1 MDCNRWRASM
11 LVTRRFVARNAA
23 VAVVELVVILALSAP
38 VHAQADDGWLGK
50 RVVPKRADFRLRIG
64 NRSIEPGK
72 FAIYRVEELDGPWL
86 RLKVPGEGTEGW
98 AMADEIVSAER
109 ATGYFNAYIAAH
121 PNEPDGYHM
130 RAFLRRENGD
140 LDLALEDSNEAV
152 RLDPL
157 NALLYVE
164 RGLIRDARKEYD
176 KAIDDYSEAIGLNPQ
191 LVCAYSDRG
200 AAWADKQEFK
210 KAMADFG
217 QAIQLDPKRALHHS
231 NRGLAWYK
239 QRQYDRAIADCSE
252 AIRLDPE
259 YASAHFNRALAWYCK
274 RDFEKAMA
282 DLGQAIRLDPT
293 YTSAYRNR
301 AWIWATCTDARFR
314 DGKRAVESATK
325 ACELSGWKQADPI
338 GTLAA
343 AYAEAGEFAKAVQL
357 QEKANRLYVESED
370 EQKGEERLGLFKE
383 NRPYRDAW

>member
-1 MDCNRWRASM
+1 M
-11 LVTRRFVARNAA
+11 LVTRRFVARTAA

-38 VHAQADDGWLGK
+38 VHAQADNGWLGK
-50 RVVPKRADFRLRIG
+50 RVVPKRADFRLPIG
-64 NRSIEPGK
+64 DQRIEPWK
-72 FAIYRVEELDGPWL
+72 LAIYRVEELNGPWL
-86 RLKVPGEGTEGW
+86 RLKVPGEGTGGW
-98 AMADEIVSAER
+98 AMADEMILAER
-109 ATGYFNAYIAAH
+109 ANDYFNAYVAAH
-121 PNEPDGYHM
+121 PNESDGYHM
-130 RAFLRRENGD
+130 RAFLRRENGE
-140 LDLALEDSNEAV
+140 LDMALEDSNESI

-176 KAIDDYSEAIGLNPQ
+176 KAIDDYSEAIGLDPQ
-191 LVCAYSDRG
+191 LVCAYSNRG

-217 QAIQLDPKRALHHS
+217 QAIQLDPKLSLHHS

-259 YASAHFNRALAWYCK
+259 YADAHFNRALARYCK
-274 RDFEKAMA
+274 RDFEKAIA
-282 DLGQAIRLDPT
+282 DLSQAIRLDPA
-293 YTSAYRNR
+293 YTPAYRNR

-314 DGKRAVESATK
+314 DGKRAVESASK

-343 AYAEAGEFAKAVQL
+343 AYAEAGDFATAVQF
-357 QEKANRLYVESED
+357 QEKANRLLAESAD
-370 EQKGEERLGLFKE
+370 KQKGEELLGLFKE
-383 NRPYRDAW
+383 KRPYRDEW